1 VKCGRKV
8 KKKSFFVSHPPSS
21 NDYIVIQK
29 VSEILDIRSTY
40 MYENLSHENGKDE
53 NECENGKEWSVYVK
67 TA

>member
-1 VKCGRKV
+1 MKCGRKFKNLLFV
-8 KKKSFFVSHPPSS
+8 VSHTLSS

-67 TA
+67 MA